1 MSIPEMMKAVHLVEP
16 YKLEIRE
23 VPTPKLE
30 KDTDVLVK
38 VHTVGVCGSD
48 LTAWKGNHPDMK
60 MPSIPG
66 HEIAGEVV
74 AVGKAVTKVKVGDR
88 VIREPIEYCGKCY
101 ACRHGHPN
109 VCRDLKVWGFA
120 SQGGHREYYVSD
132 ESQVFPF
139 DPAIPWDVAA
149 MVEPYTI
156 AAEVNDRA
164 ETMEGDTVLIYGLG
178 PAGMSIAD
186 WAKGLGAVVIAS
198 DMVPKR
204 LQMAKD
210 FGIDYVFDGSKTD
223 VAEEAMKIT
232 KGEGVNVLIDAAGA
246 PGIMDNAVDLISP
259 FGRIVPVAFNFNP
272 SPVVYANINLKEAR
286 ISGSR
291 LEAGKFPVVIAAL
304 DKYKD
309 HIKAQITHCFPVEQI
324 NEAYQT
330 AASRDPEVGKVIV
343 KYCDD

>member
-1 MSIPEMMKAVHLVEP
+1 MSIPETMKAVYLVEP
-16 YKLEIRE
+16 FKLEVRE
-23 VPTPKLE
+23 VSTPKIE
-30 KDTDVLVK
+30 RDTDVLVK

-48 LTAWKGNHPDMK
+48 LTAWKGNHPGMK

-74 AVGKAVTKVKVGDR
+74 AVGSAVTKVKVGDH

-109 VCRDLKVWGFA
+109 VCRELKVWGFA
-120 SQGGHREYYVSD
+120 SQGGHREYYVSNED
-132 ESQVFPF
+132 QVFPF
-139 DPAIPWDVAA
+139 DPSIPWEVAA

-164 ETMEGDTVLIYGLG
+164 EVMKGDIVLIYGLG

-186 WAKGLGAVVIAS
+186 WAKAKGATVIAS

-210 FGIDYVFDGSKTD
+210 FGIDYVFDGSKVD
-223 VAEEAMKIT
+223 IAAEVMKIT
-232 KGEGVNVLIDAAGA
+232 EREGVNVLIDAAGA

-259 FGRIVPVAFNFNP
+259 FGRIVPVAFNFSP
-272 SPVVYANINLKEAR
+272 SPVVYAKINLKEAR

-291 LEAGKFPVVIAAL
+291 LEAGKFPVVIEAL
-304 DKYKD
+304 NRHKD
-309 HIKAQITHCFPVEQI
+309 HIQAQITHCFPMEQV
-324 NEAYQT
+324 NEAYQL
-330 AASRDPEVGKVIV
+330 AASRNPEVGKVIV
-343 KYCDD
+343 KYCD